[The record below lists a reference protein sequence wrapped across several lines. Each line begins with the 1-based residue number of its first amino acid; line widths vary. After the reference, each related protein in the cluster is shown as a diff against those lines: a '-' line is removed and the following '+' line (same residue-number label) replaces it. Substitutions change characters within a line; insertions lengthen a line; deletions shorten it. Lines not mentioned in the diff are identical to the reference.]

1 MAKSDQ
7 HIVPYDKNYPEY
19 LKQYLFEIN
28 KAIEQ
33 KKHHDYRRALLLDY
47 LRKSY
52 GVEVNEVEIEKNVKA
67 GNVRGNIDA
76 LYKYLIFEVKTNI
89 EAERPAGF
97 LELKKYFRSQVK
109 PEEYLAILTDGL
121 RFELYQFEDDQLVP
135 ISEYT
140 LNKEDILGSYRYF
153 DNLIFASKKIT
164 PKSEDITT
172 RFGPDSAIFNK
183 SRKILKELLKEVR
196 NESSVI
202 VKLKEWNSLL
212 ARVYGDEIGDE
223 ILFLKHTYLAMFSRL
238 LVLNAL
244 FPNTNPTRSV
254 YKGLLTGA
262 FFAKKNLPNVAEP
275 DFFSWAMNT
284 SVLDDF
290 IGLLSKID
298 SYLGVYKLDNIN
310 EDILKEIYEHMVD
323 TESRHSLGEYY
334 TPDWIADL
342 ALSTI
347 NYKRGRILDP
357 ACGSGTFLLA
367 VIRMFKRLGLDGQKL
382 VNTVFDSIIGLDVH
396 PLAVMMSKANI
407 LLGLA
412 PQLRKTRRQVYL
424 PVYMADTLLVTE
436 DKTARSISI
445 NVTEDTA
452 FHLPFDTLSRNVN
465 ADEMIDRLAS
475 LSEKAALGT
484 QKELSAWKAFSL
496 KWFEGATEH
505 ESFLWKQNF
514 TLFTSLIRENRN
526 SIWAFILKNAYRPAF
541 IRRDKVDYIV
551 GNPPWLA
558 YRYIKDKDYKSKVKK
573 MTIHYGLLKSKDVK
587 LFTQLDTSTLFFV
600 YSESQF
606 LKKNGKIAF
615 VLPKTTMLP
624 AKQHICF
631 QQRGI
636 TELHDFTNV
645 TPLFNVRAVLVIRD
659 KAHLKTSNIPKYE
672 YLGRLPFKNM
682 NLKAAKKHLEIQ
694 KSIHSFP
701 STSIES
707 KYYYNRFLQG
717 ATIVPRSFWFVQQD
731 KNAARHK
738 KIPYLETSSE
748 TLKESKK
755 PWQIKLQG
763 RIEENLLFET
773 VLAKGLVPFGISRT
787 ETIFL
792 PVLKSKS
799 SFHLANSNV
808 LLEQGYENSADWME
822 KAESLWGKHRQSDD
836 RDLIQWLNYNQKLT
850 KQDIQAPFVILY
862 NSSGTNLAAAVY
874 ESKRN
879 KNKLF
884 RTSGF
889 IVESVTYYFYPNTKA
904 EGLYLVTVLNSTI
917 VNEAIKALQPEG
929 LFGERH
935 IHRRPFEACPIPK
948 FDSKK
953 EVHKKLAKMG
963 RKCTGIV
970 SGYLEELKGPIG
982 RNRTEIRRV
991 LSSELQEIDKLVD
1004 QLFKEAKPEDTPT
1017 TTSSTGSHNRD
1028 LFSL

>member
-1 MAKSDQ
+1 MAKSIQ
-7 HIVPYDKNYPEY
+7 HIIPYDKKYPEY

-28 KAIEQ
+28 KAIAQ

-52 GVEVNEVEIEKNVKA
+52 GVKVSEVEIEKHVKV

-97 LELKKYFRSQVK
+97 LELKKYFKSQVK

-121 RFELYQFEDDQLVP
+121 RFELYQFENDQLVP
-135 ISEYT
+135 ISKYT
-140 LNKEDILGSYRYF
+140 LNIEDILGSYRYF

-183 SRKILKELLKEVR
+183 SRKILKELLDAVKD
-196 NESSVI
+196 ESTVK

-212 ARVYGDEIGDE
+212 GRVYGEEIGDE
-223 ILFLKHTYLAMFSRL
+223 KLFLKHTYLTMFSRL

-244 FPNTNPTRSV
+244 FPNTNPTKSV
-254 YKGLLTGA
+254 YKGLLTGD

-275 DFFSWAMNT
+275 DFFSWALNT
-284 SVLDDF
+284 KVLEDF
-290 IGLLSKID
+290 IGLLSSID
-298 SYLGVYKLDNIN
+298 SYLVAYKLDNIN
-310 EDILKEIYEHMVD
+310 EDILKQIYEHMVD

-342 ALSTI
+342 ALSAI
-347 NYKRGRILDP
+347 KYKGGRILDP
-357 ACGSGTFLLA
+357 ACGSGAFLLA
-367 VIRMFKRLGLDGQKL
+367 TIRLFKRLGLDGQKL
-382 VNTVFDSIIGLDVH
+382 IDTVFNSIIGLDVH

-412 PQLRKTRRQVYL
+412 PQLRKSRKEVYL

-436 DKTARSISI
+436 DKAARSISI
-445 NVTEDTA
+445 NVTEDVA
-452 FHLPFDTLSRNVN
+452 FHLPFDTLSRDVNV
-465 ADEMIDRLAS
+465 DKLIDRLAS

-484 QKELSAWKAFSL
+484 QKEQSAWKAFTLNSL
-496 KWFEGATEH
+496 EGASQH

-514 TLFTSLIRENRN
+514 MLYTSLIRENRN

-573 MTIHYGLLKSKDVK
+573 MTIHYGLLEGKDVK

-606 LKKNGKIAF
+606 LKEKGKIAF

-624 AKQHICF
+624 AKQHISF

-645 TPLFNVRAVLVIRD
+645 TPLFNVRAVLAVRD
-659 KAHLKTSNIPKYE
+659 RAHLKTSNIPKYE
-672 YLGRLPFKNM
+672 YNGRLPFKNM
-682 NLKAAKKHLEIQ
+682 NLKAAKKHLEIH
-694 KSIHSFP
+694 KSTHSFP
-701 STSIES
+701 STSVEG
-707 KYYYNRFLQG
+707 KHYYNRFLQG
-717 ATIVPRSFWFVQQD
+717 ATIVPRCFWFVQQD
-731 KNAARHK
+731 KNAALHK
-738 KIPYLETSSE
+738 NIPYLETSSE

-755 PWQIKLQG
+755 PWQIKMQG

-773 VLAKGLVPFGISRT
+773 VLAKGLVPFGIIRT
-787 ETIFL
+787 EKIFL
-792 PVLKSKS
+792 PILKSKT

-808 LLEQGYENSADWME
+808 LLEKGHENCSEWME
-822 KAESLWGKHRQSDD
+822 NAETLWEKHRQSDD
-836 RDLIQWLNYNQKLT
+836 RNLIQWLNYNQKLT
-850 KQDIQAPFVILY
+850 KQDIQAPLVVLY
-862 NSSGTNLAAAVY
+862 NSSGTNLAAAIY
-874 ESKRN
+874 ESK

-889 IVESVTYYFYPNTKA
+889 IAESVTYYFYPNTKA
-904 EGLYLVTVLNSTI
+904 EGLYLVSVLNSTI
-917 VNEAIKALQPEG
+917 VNEAIKVLQPEG

-935 IHRRPFEACPIPK
+935 IHRRPFEGCPIPK
-948 FDSKK
+948 YNARD
-953 EVHKKLAKMG
+953 EIQKKLAKMG
-963 RKCTGIV
+963 RKCIGIV
-970 SGYLEELKGPIG
+970 KDNLEDLKGPIG
-982 RNRTEIRRV
+982 RNRTEIRRI
-991 LSSELQEIDKLVD
+991 LSSELQEIDKLVE
-1004 QLFKEAKPEDTPT
+1004 QLFKEVEPDSTPT
-1017 TTSSTGSHNRD
+1017 TAGSSSSRNRD